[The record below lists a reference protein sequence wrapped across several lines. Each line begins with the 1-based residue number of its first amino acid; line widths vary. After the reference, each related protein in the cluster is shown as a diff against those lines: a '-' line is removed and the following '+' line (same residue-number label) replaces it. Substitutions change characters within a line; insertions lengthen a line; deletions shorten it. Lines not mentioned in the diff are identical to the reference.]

1 MLWRGYLA
9 KGIISS
15 LLSLSYQVS
24 LARSFLG
31 AATTRPHRTFKT
43 TTLCREGAS
52 ATMSSSAEA
61 TTTTM
66 TTAYEQLLT
75 ELDAVKQLSRVSAV
89 LNYDKVCAEY
99 DSQ

>member
-43 TTLCREGAS
+43 TTLCRGGAS
-52 ATMSSSAEA
+52 ATMSSAEA
-61 TTTTM
+61 TTTTT

-75 ELDAVKQLSRVSAV
+75 ELDAVKQLSRVYAV